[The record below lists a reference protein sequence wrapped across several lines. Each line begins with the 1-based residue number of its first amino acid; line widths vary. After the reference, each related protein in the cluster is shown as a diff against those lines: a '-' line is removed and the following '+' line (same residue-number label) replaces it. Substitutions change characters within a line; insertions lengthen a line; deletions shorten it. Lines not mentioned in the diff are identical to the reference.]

1 MAKYK
6 CTAGYSS
13 CEGSN
18 GITGNFWHPM
28 LPFDSSR
35 EELVLIGSIV
45 QAYASSAFWLT
56 RMYDLCSQKPRKSFG
71 RNESLSQQIVETIA
85 KRVLETSELPDVI
98 GSWNVSPQKAVMT
111 KSMTIIS
118 CNWKR
123 ARDIRNLLAHG
134 VLHQLENGGF
144 RISRCRHCGLSLDSE
159 TLTKEMATA
168 SEFLLACNEILMN
181 YLIIHPLVR
190 QQHQ

>member
-18 GITGNFWHPM
+18 GIIGNFWHPM

-56 RMYDLCSQKPRKSFG
+56 RMYDLCSPKTRKSFG
-71 RNESLSQQIVETIA
+71 RNESLSQHIFETIA
-85 KRVLETSELPDVI
+85 KRVVEIAELPDVI
-98 GSWNVSPQKAVMT
+98 GNCNVSPQKAVMT
-111 KSMTIIS
+111 KSMITIS

-123 ARDIRNLLAHG
+123 VRDIRNLLAHG
-134 VLHQLENGGF
+134 VLHQLEDGRF
-144 RISRCRHCGLSLDSE
+144 CISRCPHFGLPLDTE
-159 TLTKEMATA
+159 TLTEEMPIAGK
-168 SEFLLACNEILMN
+168 FLLACNEILMN